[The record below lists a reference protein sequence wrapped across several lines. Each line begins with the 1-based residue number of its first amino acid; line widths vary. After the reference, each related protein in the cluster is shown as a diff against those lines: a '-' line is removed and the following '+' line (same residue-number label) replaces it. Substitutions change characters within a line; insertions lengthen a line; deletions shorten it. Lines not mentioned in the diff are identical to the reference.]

1 MRNHIIIGLTFFL
14 VALHGCASRS
24 VVVNYAQLQI
34 PAEINLKLDS
44 GENITGIAIKK
55 SVESLTIRKSTSSQE
70 LEINRNKIV
79 EIKKLNSIFDEKGSL
94 IPQQEINDLKNGKN
108 SLIYTISGGA
118 FSFGGSLLISSFA
131 LRSSDTEF
139 KIVNPISIAGGIL
152 GVVLFNRIGNHR
164 DYEMAVDRAK
174 ENRKLLVEQQL
185 KIEQNKIK
193 KIQEQIRIEQDAKAK
208 LEEER
213 KKLENKLKKKKNR

>member
-14 VALHGCASRS
+14 VALHGCTNRS

-55 SVESLTIRKSTSSQE
+55 SVESLTVRKSTNSQE

-94 IPQQEINDLKNGKN
+94 IP
-108 SLIYTISGGA
+108 
-118 FSFGGSLLISSFA
+118 
-131 LRSSDTEF
+131 
-139 KIVNPISIAGGIL
+139 
-152 GVVLFNRIGNHR
+152 H
-164 DYEMAVDRAK
+164 
-174 ENRKLLVEQQL
+174 
-185 KIEQNKIK
+185 K
-193 KIQEQIRIEQDAKAK
+193 KSMI
-208 LEEER
+208 
-213 KKLENKLKKKKNR
+213 